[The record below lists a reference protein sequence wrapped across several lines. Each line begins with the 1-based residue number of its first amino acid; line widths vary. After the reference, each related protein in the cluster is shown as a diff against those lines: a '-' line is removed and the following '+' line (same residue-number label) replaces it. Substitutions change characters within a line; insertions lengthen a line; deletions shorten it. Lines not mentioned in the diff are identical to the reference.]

1 VTQVGDPGLTPRA
14 AGYPDAMT
22 SAASAPRPSA
32 PAPGATPGAASLPG
46 AGIPEGAGISGS
58 TEVLPGVVAKVTAFA
73 AREIPGVVALGGS
86 TSRAVGAVRQTLTG
100 SEGTPGIRVDLTD
113 QKAHIA
119 MDVEI
124 EYGVGAKELVRSLRR
139 HVPTAVEEI
148 AGVPV
153 VALDIVI
160 TDVHLPG
167 EDAPAPPPA
176 V

>member
-1 VTQVGDPGLTPRA
+1 MTPLGDPGLTHGA
-14 AGYPDAMT
+14 AGYTTGMT

-32 PAPGATPGAASLPG
+32 PTVGPTPGAAPLPG
-46 AGIPEGAGISGS
+46 AGAPDPVAVAGS
-58 TEVLPGVVAKVTAFA
+58 TEVLPGVVAKVAAFA

-86 TSRAVGAVRQTLTG
+86 GAARAVGAVRQTLTG
-100 SEGTPGIRVDLTD
+100 SSDNTAGVRVDLTD
-113 QKAHIA
+113 QRAHLS

-124 EYGVGAKELVRSLRR
+124 EYGVGAKELVRALRR

-153 VALDIVI
+153 TALDIVV
-160 TDVHLPG
+160 TDVHLPT
-167 EDAPAPPPA
+167 EDVPPPA